1 MSTKITRL
9 SFINSNKNN
18 NNTIDSSQKKNKKY
32 QRMTLRFTKE
42 DYGEVLHRIKEK
54 KNRIIYKGT
63 KRIRKKGWK
72 YYNKT

>member
-32 QRMTLRFTKE
+32 QRKTLRFTKE

-54 KNRIIYKGT
+54 K
-63 KRIRKKGWK
+63 
-72 YYNKT
+72 

>member
-32 QRMTLRFTKE
+32 QRMTFK
-42 DYGEVLHRIKEK
+42 
-54 KNRIIYKGT
+54 IY
-63 KRIRKKGWK
+63 
-72 YYNKT
+72 